1 VLVKE
6 FERAGIPA
14 VLITALLPV
23 ARTLHVNRLVA
34 GVGITH
40 PLGDPLVSRGEE
52 KGIRRRILDEAL
64 SMLALPI
71 DEEKR
76 KVRDSE

>member
-1 VLVKE
+1 VLEKE

-14 VLITALLPV
+14 VLVTALLPV

-40 PLGDPLVSRGEE
+40 PLGDPLVSRAEE
-52 KGIRRRILDEAL
+52 KAIRRRILDKAL
-64 SMLALPI
+64 DMLAQPVG
-71 DEEKR
+71 EEGAKGR
-76 KVRDSE
+76 EP

>member
-1 VLVKE
+1 VLEKE

-40 PLGDPLVSRGEE
+40 PLGDPLVSRAEE
-52 KGIRRRILDEAL
+52 KAIRRRILDKAL
-64 SMLALPI
+64 DMLARPVG
-71 DEEKR
+71 EEKAKGR
-76 KVRDSE
+76 ES